1 MRSQHACH
9 LLASYCTAVKPGVL
23 PEGLALVRV
32 LAQRW
37 FELQFCVLL
46 LSASVVEYMQA
57 QGVRKAFFVFCLF
70 FRLQG
75 GRTPHRLATHNAAE

>member
-9 LLASYCTAVKPGVL
+9 LLASYCTAVKPGFL

-57 QGVRKAFFVFCLF
+57 QGVRKAVFFLAVLLCSLCRRLVCLCLICLF
-70 FRLQG
+70 
-75 GRTPHRLATHNAAE
+75 